1 VTGGDYSPDS
11 NELGESMKKTALLAG
26 VCLPLLAILM
36 ISLPRISAAAEP
48 EAPIAIPET
57 TAGHWQLDEGSQN
70 RPASRREPAL
80 YYQAEVFPHL
90 SLSLVSFRCKFPGD
104 TQIEITGLLPA
115 QRFPQPA
122 VTLRV
127 GANSWSG
134 TPNATYHARSQ
145 PVAAPNIRFQ
155 NGTLSWP
162 GHPAYASLAF
172 FNRDRVRPFEALGSG
187 AAVHV
192 AFEGQQRS
200 FPAVPAE
207 MAARF
212 ARGCRDVASPPV
224 VSAR

>member
-1 VTGGDYSPDS
+1 
-11 NELGESMKKTALLAG
+11 MKKTVSLAG
-26 VCLPLLAILM
+26 ACLPLLAILL
-36 ISLPRISAAAEP
+36 ISAPRMSAAAEP
-48 EAPIAIPET
+48 EAPVAIPET

-70 RPASRREPAL
+70 RPAFMREPAL
-80 YYQAEVFPHL
+80 FYQAEVFPHL
-90 SLSLVSFRCKFPGD
+90 SLNLVSFRCKFPGN

-122 VTLRV
+122 VMLRV
-127 GANSWSG
+127 GEDSWSG
-134 TPNATYHARSQ
+134 TPDATYHARSQ

-162 GHPAYASLAF
+162 GNPPYAGLTF
-172 FNRDRVRPFEALGSG
+172 FSEGRLRPFEALGSG

-207 MAARF
+207 LAARF
-212 ARGCRDVASPPV
+212 ARVCADVASPPV